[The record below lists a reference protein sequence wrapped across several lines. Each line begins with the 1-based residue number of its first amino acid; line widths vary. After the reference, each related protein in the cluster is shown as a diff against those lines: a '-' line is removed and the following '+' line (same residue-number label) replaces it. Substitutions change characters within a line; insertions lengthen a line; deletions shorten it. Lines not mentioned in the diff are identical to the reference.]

1 MRGKKTKK
9 LKMKLAGREWNRQFY
24 TAVVKSFPKTI
35 TEPVTNS
42 DTSYKRKHFL
52 DDSSGLVERALKFEK
67 GTRFDLSSTKQ
78 ELETKFPK
86 REIELHIY
94 TAKGHGRESKTCE
107 VVDYAEGL
115 TDTEL
120 EAAFE
125 YFAGDKTTV
134 SKNKPGRSLFGRGV
148 SDVLLGHQP
157 SAFASYHDGVLS
169 IASFSF
175 NPEKN
180 ESPEMEISVNEKPSL
195 ADLAKYHLNPKTN
208 GSCVQ
213 FVLHG
218 DCRIPEEGSLIP
230 ILSQFYM
237 LRLINADPNVST
249 KAFRYRSGGKKF
261 EDTLDYDFPIGVVL
275 EKFSFSIKDPING
288 VSLPDIDVEGIVCK
302 SDDNV
307 VLPGKDMG
315 DLRANGLLI
324 VDDKDAVL
332 DLTFLPQF
340 ENVPYL
346 AKIFGII
353 RATNIRKVFEWY
365 LNNGKDSPLL
375 VTRDG
380 FDQKHEF
387 TKIFFSEL
395 AKYLVPIYKKE
406 EEKFRKSFSSTM
418 SAKTQEEIN
427 EALKTLNK
435 FLKELGEG
443 EGEDAKEVAS
453 KPEPTQIMQFLPSNV
468 KLVIGKERNVKLYL
482 RKEHAKPN
490 TSILCDSNNSR
501 VEINPT
507 YQQIADGKKI
517 NDYLVFD
524 LAIKCE
530 VLHEKAKI
538 TALAEGKE
546 GLLEAYLDITDVT
559 SGISIVPPEEMEF
572 RPKESKGQPNRDN
585 NLTLYVNPNT
595 VPVGRKIKINLEK
608 SHGTIG
614 LKANGKIQDSV
625 EIVFEKSHILPEHRV
640 GRILIPW
647 RGNGWGQ
654 SSRVIA
660 ETKVSGKLIHTEGRI
675 VIEQAEEKG
684 GRIKRVVYGP
694 LEHQKCS
701 DFADGIIYINS
712 NHYLN
717 AIVFGQGKPEY
728 EQKMEQKDKTAR
740 YRFSQIIVDQ
750 SVFDVA
756 ESQCLANK
764 LILES
769 GGPVSCLRAFVE
781 KKTHELAPK
790 IAKFL
795 IEN

>member
-1 MRGKKTKK
+1 MKDKTTKK

-35 TEPVTNS
+35 TEPITNS
-42 DTSYKRKHFL
+42 DTSYKRKHLL
-52 DDSSGLVERALKFEK
+52 DDSSGLVERALNFEK
-67 GTRFDLSSTKQ
+67 GTRFDLSAAKK
-78 ELETKFPK
+78 EIADRFPK

-107 VVDYAEGL
+107 VVDHAEGL
-115 TDTEL
+115 TDAEL

-134 SKNKPGRSLFGRGV
+134 SKDRPGRSLFGRGV

-157 SAFASYHDGVLS
+157 SAFASLHDGILS
-169 IASFSF
+169 IANFSF
-175 NPEKN
+175 NPKED
-180 ESPEMEISVNEKPSL
+180 ESPEMEITVDKNPSPTE
-195 ADLAKYHLNPKTN
+195 LAKYHLNPKIN
-208 GSCVQ
+208 GSCVH

-218 DCRIPEEGSLIP
+218 DCRIPEEGSLIQ

-237 LRLINADPNVST
+237 LRLINADPNVSI
-249 KAFRYRSGGKKF
+249 KVFRYRSGGKRF
-261 EDTLDYDFPIGVVL
+261 EDTLDYDFPIGIVL
-275 EKFSFSIKDPING
+275 DKFDFLMKDPIPG
-288 VSLPDIDVEGIVCK
+288 ASLPDIKVKGIVCK
-302 SDDNV
+302 AEDNV
-307 VLPGKDMG
+307 GLPGKNAG

-346 AKIFGII
+346 TKIFGII
-353 RATNIRKVFEWY
+353 RTTNIRKVFEWY

-380 FDQKHEF
+380 FDQRHEF
-387 TKIFFSEL
+387 TKTFFDEL
-395 AKYLVPIYKKE
+395 TKYLTPIYKKE

-418 SAKTQEEIN
+418 SARTQGEIS
-427 EALKTLNK
+427 EALKALNK

-443 EGEDAKEVAS
+443 EGDDGKEVQT
-453 KPEPTQIMQFLPSNV
+453 KPEPTQIMQFLPNDV
-468 KLVIGKERNVKLYL
+468 KLVIGKERSVRLYI
-482 RKEHAKPN
+482 KKGHAKPN
-490 TSILCDSNNSR
+490 TNILYDSNNSKM
-501 VEINPT
+501 EINPT

-517 NDYLVFD
+517 DDYLVFD
-524 LAIKCE
+524 LLIKCE
-530 VLHEKAKI
+530 ALHEKGKI
-538 TALAEGKE
+538 TALAEGKD
-546 GLLEAYLDITDVT
+546 GYLEAYLDVTDVT
-559 SGISIVPPEEMEF
+559 SGILIVPPDGMEF
-572 RPKESKGQPNRDN
+572 RPRDSKGKPNRDN
-585 NLTLYVNPNT
+585 NLTLYINPNT
-595 VPVGRKIKINLEK
+595 IPVGRRIKINLEK

-614 LKANGKIQDSV
+614 LKANGKIQSSI

-640 GRILIPW
+640 GRILIAW
-647 RGNGWGQ
+647 RGSGWGQ
-654 SSRVIA
+654 SSRVVA
-660 ETKVSGKLIHTEGRI
+660 ETKVSGKLIRTEGRI
-675 VIEQAEEKG
+675 VIEQVEERG
-684 GRIKRVVYGP
+684 GRIKRVIYAP
-694 LEHQKCS
+694 LEHLKCS

-717 AIVFGQGKPEY
+717 RVVFGLSAAEY
-728 EQKMEQKDKTAR
+728 EQKMEQKDRTAR

-750 SVFDVA
+750 SVFDLA
-756 ESQCLANK
+756 ELQFLNNK

-769 GGPVSCLRAFVE
+769 GGPVSSLRAFVE

-790 IAKFL
+790 IAKYL